1 LHVIGTLFS
10 DNVWQPNGIKL
21 RTMITIPP
29 YLKQGNTIGI
39 LCPSGF
45 MSYEKAQTS
54 IDVLQQWGYKIK
66 TGSTLGNQ
74 LNYFSGTDEQRLND
88 LQQMLDD
95 DTIHAIFCARGGYG
109 LSRIIDNLSFKKFRR
124 HPKWIIGFS
133 DITIL
138 QLHLCSNDK
147 IASLHA
153 PMASAFNNDGFKNSF
168 VQSIQKALS
177 GQKINYQS
185 LPHSFNREGEI
196 KGRLIGG
203 NLSLIAHLCG
213 TSSEIK
219 TKGKILF
226 IEDVGEYIYNIDRML
241 YQLKRA
247 GKLDKLAGLIVGGF
261 TDIKDTTV
269 PFGQTVYEAIR
280 DAVKE
285 YDYPVCFNFPVSHGM
300 ENYALKIGV
309 KHELTVSNKSVT
321 LEEL

>member
-1 LHVIGTLFS
+1 
-10 DNVWQPNGIKL
+10 
-21 RTMITIPP
+21 MITIPP
-29 YLKQGNTIGI
+29 YLKRENTIGI

-54 IDVLQQWGYKIK
+54 INVFQEWGYKIK
-66 TGSTLGNQ
+66 TGSTLGSQ
-74 LNYFSGTDEQRLND
+74 YNYFSGTDEQRLND

-95 DTIHAIFCARGGYG
+95 DSIKAIFCARGGYG
-109 LSRIIDNLSFKKFRR
+109 LSRIIDKLSFKKFKK

-138 QLHLCSNDK
+138 HQHLYSKYK

-153 PMASAFNNDGFKNSF
+153 PMASAFNNDGSKNSF
-168 VQSIQKALS
+168 VQSLQKALS
-177 GQKINYQS
+177 GQKINYQC
-185 LPHSFNREGEI
+185 LPHPLNREGDI

-203 NLSLIAHLCG
+203 NLSLIAHLAG
-213 TSSEIK
+213 TSSDIK

-241 YQLKRA
+241 LQLKRS
-247 GKLDKLAGLIVGGF
+247 GKFDKLAGLIVGGF
-261 TDIKDTTV
+261 TDMKDTTI
-269 PFGQTVYEAIR
+269 PFGQSVYEVIS
-280 DAVKE
+280 DVVKD
-285 YDYPVCFNFPVSHGM
+285 YDFPVCFNFPVSHGM

-309 KHELTVSNKSVT
+309 KYDLTIANKLVT